1 MMESSFHASSY
12 WVGVIVLSSC
22 LSLLHVLAASLVPGQ
37 PGTCPHD
44 TSSTE
49 Q

>member
-1 MMESSFHASSY
+1 MMESSFHAGSY
-12 WVGVIVLSSC
+12 WVGVIVLSC

-37 PGTCPHD
+37 LGTRPQD
-44 TSSTE
+44 TSSTG